1 MFFCYAVSMGDI
13 IMIEEV
19 VTGEHSEKTKKN
31 KKLIPSDV
39 SAVGYIT
46 KDGFVRTC
54 KIGIGIPLPDDFK
67 EWHNQKL
74 NRH

>member
-1 MFFCYAVSMGDI
+1 MA
-13 IMIEEV
+13 EEV
-19 VTGEHSEKTKKN
+19 ITGEHSEKTKRN

-74 NRH
+74 NPH